1 MLIKAKSTHCNSE
14 DVSCPSLALDRDSV
28 PTDGF
33 LQSSGNIPD
42 SEVSLWS
49 PRRVKATEAH
59 PGAVFLPDS
68 VSMKLFFKNPSWSGL

>member
-14 DVSCPSLALDRDSV
+14 DVSCPSLADADSV

-49 PRRVKATEAH
+49 RVKATEA
-59 PGAVFLPDS
+59 D
-68 VSMKLFFKNPSWSGL
+68 VSSSG